1 MKRKVRFA
9 GVMVIILAF
18 ILSGCGLQGTDRELA
33 DFLIQ
38 AVGGSSTENSTSNK
52 KTENVNTT
60 EKLTQAGTTSI
71 VTEDKAK
78 TTKETTEV
86 TTGAVTTEATTA
98 SATEPIPPA
107 WKEAYI
113 AKVRELD
120 ASGSPLIQAMLI
132 DLDQDGT
139 PELIAST
146 IVAGGDVY
154 TYADGQVVGL
164 HYPHA
169 ESGAKLYYQQG
180 NYLIS
185 VSIGGDCMSG
195 REVMIGQKR
204 GNIMGWTGYAFSWDE
219 NMNPTANVFQSA
231 GSYTPTYEEACARLS
246 ECGVHI
252 SYSEGMDIEPF
263 LDYTVAVD
271 SSELPSWDDADAA
284 EAGINAW

>member
-9 GVMVIILAF
+9 GVMFIILAF
-18 ILSGCGLQGTDRELA
+18 VLSGCGLQGTDQELA
-33 DFLIQ
+33 NFLIQ
-38 AVGGSSTENSTSNK
+38 AVGGGSTEEDAADDTG
-52 KTENVNTT
+52 TT
-60 EKLTQAGTTSI
+60 EKSTKPSTT
-71 VTEDKAK
+71 VHPTEDKSETA
-78 TTKETTEV
+78 TKETTEE
-86 TTGAVTTEATTA
+86 TTVGTTTVATEAATEATL
-98 SATEPIPPA
+98 PA

-120 ASGSPLIQAMLI
+120 ASGSPLIQALLI

-146 IVAGGDVY
+146 IVAGGDIY
-154 TYADGQVVGL
+154 TYADGQVIGL
-164 HYPHA
+164 QYPHA
-169 ESGAKLYYQQG
+169 DSGAKLYYQQG

-204 GNIMGWTGYAFSWDE
+204 GTIMGWTGYAFSWDE
-219 NMNPTANVFQSA
+219 NMNPTVNVFQSA
-231 GSYTPTYEEACARLS
+231 GSYTSTYEEACASLS

-252 SYSEGMDIEPF
+252 SYSEGMDIAPF
-263 LDYTVAVD
+263 LDYTVTVD
-271 SSELPSWDDADAA
+271 SPELPSWDDADAA